1 MTATEPMMINC
12 GSHGERVSA
21 VVCKHLLQKD
31 SAPVGIIENNND
43 PNNLQ
48 SWCYLCEEKF
58 QQEGEEMTESFRA
71 FNGMTIVCVIC
82 YSEIQAQ
89 HTVLES

>member
-1 MTATEPMMINC
+1 MINC
-12 GSHGERVSA
+12 GPHGERVSA
-21 VVCKHLLQKD
+21 VVCKHLLQTD
-31 SAPVGIIENNND
+31 PAPVGFIENSND

-58 QQEGEEMTESFRA
+58 QQENENMTESFRQ

-82 YSEIQAQ
+82 YNEIQAR
-89 HTVLES
+89 HTVLEN